1 MEYLLRGVMVGV
13 LFGLPVG
20 AVGALV
26 VQRTWS
32 GGIRAGLLTGLGSSA
47 ADCCY
52 AAVGMLLALMTAC
65 TSASDEPKVNPDV
78 NNGVVDESYVGNPS
92 PVLEE
97 NYHQSPAEEKVQQDV
112 LDKLKDQEDSEEGP
126 TIHGI

>member
-1 MEYLLRGVMVGV
+1 M
-13 LFGLPVG
+13 
-20 AVGALV
+20 
-26 VQRTWS
+26 
-32 GGIRAGLLTGLGSSA
+32 
-47 ADCCY
+47 
-52 AAVGMLLALMTAC
+52 
-65 TSASDEPKVNPDV
+65 

>member
-1 MEYLLRGVMVGV
+1 MKRK
-13 LFGLPVG
+13 
-20 AVGALV
+20 
-26 VQRTWS
+26 
-32 GGIRAGLLTGLGSSA
+32 GLLFL
-47 ADCCY
+47 
-52 AAVGMLLALMTAC
+52 AVGMLLALMTAC

-78 NNGVVDESYVGNPS
+78 NNGVADESYVGNPS